1 MKVDNSPEKRGCG
14 RTWNSLLTMSRFVRE
29 VKGNDLLVTLR
40 QYGQR
45 YRRCS
50 REKKSL

>member
-14 RTWNSLLTMSRFVRE
+14 RKWNSLLTMSKLVRE

-45 YRRCS
+45 CRRCS